1 MPMARARKASRDAET
16 SGLLGHETPES
27 ASPPDALA
35 RAKRLYVFA
44 SPEQDAREGI
54 PGTVVTR
61 WVRCGKAGCRC
72 ATGKPH
78 GPYHYHRWRE
88 DAYEDAGG
96 KLVWAGRR
104 HRRRYVPRH
113 DAPRVM
119 ALCLKYRDR
128 RYALR
133 QALTVLS
140 ARAMVRKHERLLRML
155 EEELGW

>member
-1 MPMARARKASRDAET
+1 MVRSPKPRQNSET
-16 SGLLGHETPES
+16 RRILGHKTPES
-27 ASPPDALA
+27 TSPPDADS

-54 PGTVVTR
+54 PGTVVTS
-61 WVRCGKAGCRC
+61 WVRCGKPACRC

-88 DAYEDAGG
+88 DAYEFVDGELMA
-96 KLVWAGRR
+96 VGRR
-104 HRRRYVPRH
+104 HCRRYVPRH
-113 DAPRVM
+113 DAPRVR

-140 ARAMVRKHERLLRML
+140 ARRMTREFLKAMRVV
-155 EEELGW
+155 EEALGW